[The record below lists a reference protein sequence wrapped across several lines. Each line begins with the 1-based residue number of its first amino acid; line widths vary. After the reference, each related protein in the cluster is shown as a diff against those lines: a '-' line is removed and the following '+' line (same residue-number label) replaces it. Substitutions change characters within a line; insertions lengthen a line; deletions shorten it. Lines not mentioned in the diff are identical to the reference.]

1 VFQKELHNFRMCI
14 ITFTSVSRVEGKDL
28 LDESAYF
35 LTFLLNDNQ
44 PRSTIYDEL
53 NLSIFC
59 LTLSSTFF
67 RDFLSIMNLS
77 MFISVC
83 VCSCLCMFL
92 SMCVS
97 VCMYFCLCMFLY
109 VCTSVYVCFCL
120 CTFLSMYVSIYVC
133 SVCLF
138 LRLRWQRSLTV
149 LGRKCE
155 RQKTGNQ
162 SGRWSEEDPS

>member
-1 VFQKELHNFRMCI
+1 MCI

-67 RDFLSIMNLS
+67 RDFLSLMSLS

-83 VCSCLCMFL
+83 VCSCLCMFRSMYVLVYVCSSL
-92 SMCVS
+92 SIFLYVCTFLS
-97 VCMYFCLCMFLY
+97 VYISVYVPFCLCMFLSMY
-109 VCTSVYVCFCL
+109 VLSVCFCV
-120 CTFLSMYVSIYVC
+120 FDGSDP
-133 SVCLF
+133 
-138 LRLRWQRSLTV
+138 WRSWV
-149 LGRKCE
+149 GNVNVKKPE
-155 RQKTGNQ
+155 INPDVDQKKTQ
-162 SGRWSEEDPS
+162 AK